1 MRYSERVLADYTSL
15 KTGGPA
21 FSWFE
26 AEDLDNILEA
36 IDFAN
41 ESSKPL
47 AIIGKGTNILVKDA
61 GFKGVIIRLGAGFDY
76 IEREDHNV
84 LKVGASSAISKLVA
98 KSVKWGLSGCEFL
111 TGIPGSFGGSV

>member
-36 IDFAN
+36 IDFA
-41 ESSKPL
+41 
-47 AIIGKGTNILVKDA
+47 
-61 GFKGVIIRLGAGFDY
+61 
-76 IEREDHNV
+76 
-84 LKVGASSAISKLVA
+84 
-98 KSVKWGLSGCEFL
+98 
-111 TGIPGSFGGSV
+111 